1 LGSFFFVVQRGLA
14 KATALQ
20 RLPKR
25 PKSVSEP
32 HLSLIDRPL
41 PSEGRIPI
49 VFLLQRL
56 DNFLRAPCSRVH
68 TIAKSIANP
77 RDGRIERETA
87 IHGSAIDWPL
97 SILSQEK
104 LKLKSKDFVQATGV
118 KRLADVA

>member
-1 LGSFFFVVQRGLA
+1 
-14 KATALQ
+14 
-20 RLPKR
+20 
-25 PKSVSEP
+25 
-32 HLSLIDRPL
+32 
-41 PSEGRIPI
+41 
-49 VFLLQRL
+49 
-56 DNFLRAPCSRVH
+56 VH